1 MICTACQ
8 VEMVT
13 NHKRYNYNY
22 VAEYECPRCGWK
34 CRVTWEPVIC
44 KQSDEVVEPKQSLQ
58 PCCIRCRTPLVYASY
73 TLHPNGTTSGG
84 YFCPACPQPCWTR
97 QEILDGKADAELN
110 TLGNAL
116 AEKYWLY
123 SQEGYPSKVRTLVAD
138 FIYGKPEPQPG
149 DCPF

>member
-44 KQSDEVVEPKQSLQ
+44 KQSDEVVEPK
-58 PCCIRCRTPLVYASY
+58 
-73 TLHPNGTTSGG
+73 HN
-84 YFCPACPQPCWTR
+84 PQPRWTR

-110 TLGNAL
+110 KLGNAL
-116 AEKYWLY
+116 AEKCWLY
-123 SQEGYPSKVRTLVAD
+123 SQEVYPSKVRTLVAD